1 MHHNRD
7 TWNLAKRLLERHG
20 SGAMHGAR
28 KVAETLRDD
37 DLPATC
43 LDVVRAMDLVLSDA
57 GDGTIH

>member
-1 MHHNRD
+1 MHHNQD
-7 TWNLAKRLLERHG
+7 TWNLAKLLLEQHG

-28 KVAETLRDD
+28 KVTETLRDD
-37 DLPATC
+37 DLSTTC